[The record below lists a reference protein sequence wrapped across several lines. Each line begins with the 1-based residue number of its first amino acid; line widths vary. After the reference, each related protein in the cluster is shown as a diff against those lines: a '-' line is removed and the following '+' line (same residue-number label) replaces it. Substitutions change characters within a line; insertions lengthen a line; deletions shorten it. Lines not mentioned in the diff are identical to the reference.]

1 MTNNFGNEYFS
12 DDTQRFLAALSSS
25 DFLGD
30 YSSLQH
36 AAADPVLNH
45 NGTPA
50 LSPFASVDFDVEDL
64 STQVPEMLTGGV
76 LPTPDSI
83 DLKRSPMTVVADGR
97 LPVATASSTSPT
109 STVNSARLS
118 TSTFGT
124 PESSSI
130 LHGTNQNVLPTANGL
145 SPVLSPLTEQD
156 KRKVADDESDDELSE
171 TEAKRRD
178 TNTDEPEEARKKPGR
193 KLMTAEPSS
202 KRKAQNRAAQRAFRE
217 RKEKHLRD
225 LESRVAELENDAHSM
240 TTENQFLKKQ
250 VDRLQAELKEYRKR
264 QSTPSSAKSS
274 PNATHNYV
282 TPFTFE
288 FPLFG
293 ADPKFSQQ
301 AATKPGQAHPR
312 SAATSPTAIV
322 PFGQSIFSASSP
334 TSTITSSSSSPGMS
348 TTSAAAK
355 QSPAC
360 SVPKYGNEE
369 DDFCAQLSM
378 ACGTRENPIP
388 KAHANGILSP
398 PAFENDLFSEYRE
411 PIFSNTDEDFN
422 LPELTPDEVFDTAG
436 DATDTVAGSGFSKD
450 EEMVVPADNKPLMGC
465 TALWDRISMHPK
477 FGDLDIDGLCSE
489 LRTKAK
495 CSESGV
501 VVTESDLNAALQK
514 IESNA

>member
-1 MTNNFGNEYFS
+1 MTNTFGNEYFS

-30 YSSLQH
+30 YSSLQN
-36 AAADPVLNH
+36 AAGEPVLNSD
-45 NGTPA
+45 GPSAA
-50 LSPFASVDFDVEDL
+50 LSPFSSVDFGAENLAQMPELLVQKPSP
-64 STQVPEMLTGGV
+64 STLFGM
-76 LPTPDSI
+76 
-83 DLKRSPMTVVADGR
+83 GR
-97 LPVATASSTSPT
+97 PVTNSSDTSPT
-109 STVNSARLS
+109 STLNTSRL
-118 TSTFGT
+118 TGT
-124 PESSSI
+124 PETSISAVPLSSSSSRDSSP
-130 LHGTNQNVLPTANGL
+130 NVQYGDQRPTTFI
-145 SPVLSPLTEQD
+145 TEQE
-156 KRKVADDESDDELSE
+156 KRKILDDDSDDELSE
-171 TEAKRRD
+171 TESKRRD
-178 TNTDEPEEARKKPGR
+178 ANTAEPEDGKKKPGR

-250 VDRLQAELKEYRKR
+250 VDRLQSELKEYRKR
-264 QSTPSSAKSS
+264 QSLSSSVKTS
-274 PNATHNYV
+274 PNSGHNYI

-293 ADPKFSQQ
+293 ADPKFSKQSPVSQQ
-301 AATKPGQAHPR
+301 GLGQAHPR
-312 SAATSPTAIV
+312 SAATSPMASI
-322 PFGQSIFSASSP
+322 PFGQSMFSAYSP
-334 TSTITSSSSSPGMS
+334 TSTITSSSSPPGLAATGAS
-348 TTSAAAK
+348 TSAK

-360 SVPKYGNEE
+360 PIPKSSLYGNDE

-398 PAFENDLFSEYRE
+398 PSFETDLFSEYRE
-411 PIFSNTDEDFN
+411 PIFSTNDEDFN
-422 LPELTPDEVFDTAG
+422 LPELSPDGVLDNLG
-436 DATDTVAGSGFSKD
+436 NLDDTVSGSGASKD
-450 EEMVVPADNKPLMGC
+450 DDMVVPADNKPLMSC

-501 VVTESDLNAALQK
+501 VVTEADLNAVLEK
-514 IESNA
+514 IESNP